1 MADADLK
8 IFNQDVVFLTEH
20 VNRYIDELTH
30 SQSSPVNGMID
41 ADKARLRSYIA
52 ALRHARAWIQSQP
65 MLDLPETHPRPFVL
79 EPFPAV
85 PEIENDALAQCV
97 RILEALRTE
106 MVNSQSARMSSRL
119 QPFDDG
125 RFTMLVD
132 RLESFL
138 NEYIERAEPL
148 DLPES
153 SPQEAMPAPGK
164 GGV

>member
-1 MADADLK
+1 MAGEAK
-8 IFNQDVVFLTEH
+8 IFNQDIVFIIEH

-52 ALRHARAWIQSQP
+52 ALRHARTWVQSQP
-65 MLDLPETHPRPFVL
+65 MLDLPETHPHPFTL
-79 EPFPAV
+79 EAFPDV

-106 MVNSQSARMSSRL
+106 MLNSQSSRMSSRL
-119 QPFDDG
+119 QPFDDN

-138 NEYIERAEPL
+138 NDYIDVAQPL

-153 SPQEAMPAPGK
+153 SPQEDMTAPGK
-164 GGV
+164 